1 MTTINLISLI
11 AMAGLYIFAGISHFR
26 KPNFFLKITP
36 KWVPYP
42 EKVNLLVGMIEIL
55 LGVGLFFSETRYF
68 AALGIIALLIAV
80 FPANIHHFQ
89 EARKKGK
96 FVTQTLIR
104 LPIQLV
110 LIYWAYH
117 FL

>member
-1 MTTINLISLI
+1 MTTITLISLI
-11 AMAGLYIFAGISHFR
+11 AMAVLYISAGISHFR
-26 KPNFFLKITP
+26 MSNFFLKITP

-42 EKVNLLVGMIEIL
+42 EKVNILVGCIEIL
-55 LGVGLFFSETRYF
+55 LGIGLLFSETREL
-68 AALGIIALLIAV
+68 AALGIIALLVAV
-80 FPANIHHFQ
+80 FPANIYHFQ

-96 FVTQTLIR
+96 LVTQTLIR

-110 LIYWAYH
+110 LIYWAYS